1 MEYFLIVS
9 IFFCFSLAHSY
20 SIIDPIKI
28 DSIKDEN
35 YIYIYYIFVFM
46 ISLAI
51 GLRGDNEYTRFYNYA
66 VTLGNYFSIE
76 NYSAVTQGP
85 VFSLIMSSL
94 KSLNMNSQ
102 ALVLLFA
109 FMSIF
114 LHAVYFQKFTR
125 YFFLAFLIYLSH
137 EIIFKEFATIRAG
150 FASALVLPIVYYICN
165 KDKIK
170 YWSLIFLGGLV
181 QYVGFLSIF
190 LVYLNRYFKPKLLVS
205 ILIIAVV
212 TYFLDLSTISLNW
225 LADIGLLPPL
235 IANYLTYD
243 VYVYDAG
250 LGNFKLVQQTLT
262 VSFLIFIDSKT
273 NIRKVLPFY
282 NLLFNAYFLS
292 TILMIIFAPLA
303 LFAFRFGG
311 HFYSVEPILITYL
324 LYNFSANRQ
333 LSIFA
338 CLGGLSL
345 AFLNYVILQKLENY
359 TFLVDDYR
367 IFLGY

>member
-125 YFFLAFLIYLSH
+125 YFF
-137 EIIFKEFATIRAG
+137 
-150 FASALVLPIVYYICN
+150 VYY
-165 KDKIK
+165 
-170 YWSLIFLGGLV
+170 
-181 QYVGFLSIF
+181 
-190 LVYLNRYFKPKLLVS
+190 
-205 ILIIAVV
+205 
-212 TYFLDLSTISLNW
+212 
-225 LADIGLLPPL
+225 
-235 IANYLTYD
+235 
-243 VYVYDAG
+243 
-250 LGNFKLVQQTLT
+250 
-262 VSFLIFIDSKT
+262 
-273 NIRKVLPFY
+273 
-282 NLLFNAYFLS
+282 
-292 TILMIIFAPLA
+292 
-303 LFAFRFGG
+303 
-311 HFYSVEPILITYL
+311 
-324 LYNFSANRQ
+324 
-333 LSIFA
+333 
-338 CLGGLSL
+338 
-345 AFLNYVILQKLENY
+345 
-359 TFLVDDYR
+359 
-367 IFLGY
+367 

>member
-1 MEYFLIVS
+1 
-9 IFFCFSLAHSY
+9 
-20 SIIDPIKI
+20 
-28 DSIKDEN
+28 
-35 YIYIYYIFVFM
+35 
-46 ISLAI
+46 
-51 GLRGDNEYTRFYNYA
+51 
-66 VTLGNYFSIE
+66 
-76 NYSAVTQGP
+76 
-85 VFSLIMSSL
+85 
-94 KSLNMNSQ
+94 
-102 ALVLLFA
+102 
-109 FMSIF
+109 MSIF